1 MIGRVNRQALIT
13 AYERHAGWLP
23 AAVTGIVAIALGAQ
37 LAVTGWALVPA
48 PAGSWLPV
56 PVRSEPSR
64 SGTSDGPD
72 LDTLIAAQLFGRP
85 AAVVATETIEDAP
98 DTRLSLKLLGVYA
111 AGDQARSRA
120 IIAQSG
126 APSGSEEETYAVG
139 DDISRGVRLQ
149 GIYADRVILLREG
162 VLETLRME
170 RDAPS
175 TATAAVTTPSR
186 AGETLTARDPARL
199 GEIRSQLLNDPSQV
213 QSFIRAVPARS
224 GGSQRG
230 YRVYPGRDRSL
241 FTASGLRPGDLVTAV
256 NGVTLDDPGKALQLL
271 NELTGASSVE
281 VTVER
286 SGTVRNYTLSTQ

>member
-1 MIGRVNRQALIT
+1 MIGRVNQQTLIA
-13 AYERHAGWLP
+13 AYERHARWLP
-23 AAVTGIVAIALGAQ
+23 TAVTGALAVALGMQ

-48 PAGSWLPV
+48 PAGQWQPLPERGSAA
-56 PVRSEPSR
+56 P
-64 SGTSDGPD
+64 SGTPAGPD
-72 LDTLIAAQLFGRP
+72 IEAIVAAQLFGQP
-85 AAVVATETIEDAP
+85 AAAVASERIEDAP

-111 AGDQARSRA
+111 TDDQQRSRA

-149 GIYADRVILLREG
+149 AIYADRVILARQG

-175 TATAAVTTPSR
+175 TATAPVASSGGGDR
-186 AGETLTARDPARL
+186 LTARDPARL
-199 GEIRSQLLNDPSQV
+199 GEIRAQLLNDPSQV

-224 GGSQRG
+224 GGVQRG

-256 NGVTLDDPGKALQLL
+256 NGVTLDDQSKALQLL
-271 NELTGASSVE
+271 NELTGATSVE